1 MQYGGEMPER
11 NRSASKLKGLPPVL
25 WINLDAD
32 VHRREHMETQFKDWE
47 ITNHTRI
54 VGIDGRED
62 DPTVHLKGQ
71 VPHTMIPN
79 EIACCM
85 SHLKAIKYFIE
96 EMDAP
101 EVVIMED
108 DALFETVR
116 GWPFTWKEAAALFPY
131 NYDVMQLTTINPAV
145 VYMTLHNRFINDF
158 SIAVYVL
165 KRHHAQKVYNNHI
178 RGDKFKLD
186 QDIRPRATSEDVI
199 LESGRVYCLPLFLYR
214 LDLGSSIHPEHIEIF
229 HKNSFHAIAGFWN
242 ESNRIEDWH
251 QLFNWNCYLG
261 RLPPGWDEN
270 GPIEGHP
277 DAPKPPDPPKEGG

>member
-1 MQYGGEMPER
+1 MPER
-11 NRSASKLKGLPPVL
+11 NRSASKLKGIPPVL

-32 VHRREHMETQFKDWE
+32 VERREHMESQFKDWE
-47 ITNHTRI
+47 IKDHTRI
-54 VGIDGRED
+54 SGIDARQED
-62 DPTVHLKGQ
+62 PSVYLKGQ

-96 EMDAP
+96 EMDCD
-101 EVVIMED
+101 EVMIMED
-108 DALFETVR
+108 DALFEVVR
-116 GWPFTWKEAAALFPY
+116 WWPFSYKEASALFPY
-131 NYDVMQLTTINPAV
+131 NFDAMQLTTINPAV

-165 KRHHAQKVYNNHI
+165 KRHHAQKIYNAHI

-229 HKNSFHAIAGFWN
+229 HRNSYNGISNFWA
-242 ESNRIEDWH
+242 ESNKIEDWKA
-251 QLFNWNCYLG
+251 LFNWNCYMG

-270 GPIEGHP
+270 GPIKGHP
-277 DAPKPPDPPKEGG
+277 DAPPSQDA

>member
-1 MQYGGEMPER
+1 MQYGGERMPER
-11 NRSASKLKGLPPVL
+11 NRSAHKLKGIPPVL

-32 VHRREHMETQFKDWE
+32 VHRREHMESQFRDWE
-47 ITNHTRI
+47 IENHTRI
-54 VGIDGRED
+54 AGIDGRED
-62 DPTVHLKGQ
+62 DPTIHLKGH
-71 VPHTMIPN
+71 VPHTMIQN

-96 EMDAP
+96 EMDCD
-101 EVVIMED
+101 EVMIMED
-108 DALFETVR
+108 DALFEVVR
-116 GWPFTWKEAAALFPY
+116 WWPFTYREASALFPY
-131 NYDVMQLTTINPAV
+131 NYDAMQLTTINPAV

-199 LESGRVYCLPLFLYR
+199 LESGRVYCIPLFLYS

-229 HKNSFHAIAGFWN
+229 HRNSYNGISNFWA
-242 ESNRIEDWH
+242 ESNKIEDWKA
-251 QLFNWNCYLG
+251 LFNWNCYLG

-277 DAPKPPDPPKEGG
+277 DSPPSQPT